1 MTIKHILKNGQV
13 LEDISGYVITKE
25 QNPEIYRIIEQ
36 ISKKRRA
43 LHETENEK

>member
-1 MTIKHILKNGQV
+1 MAIKHVLKSGEV
-13 LEDISGYVITKE
+13 LEDITGYVITRD
-25 QNPEIYRIIEQ
+25 QNPEIYRVIEQ